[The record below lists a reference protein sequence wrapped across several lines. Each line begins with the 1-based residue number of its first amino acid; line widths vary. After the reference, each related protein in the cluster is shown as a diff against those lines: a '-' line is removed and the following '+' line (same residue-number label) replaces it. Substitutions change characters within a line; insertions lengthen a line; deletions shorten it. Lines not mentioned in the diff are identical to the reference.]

1 MPVLVLFAIGFVLR
15 ALFVLAGP
23 DGGAS
28 WNISLQGDAPVWQD
42 LAQKLARGIA
52 DEEFKMPWR
61 PPGMQW
67 FVSALWNG
75 EPAAV
80 GCVRWL
86 FVGIGA
92 SVAPLLWLLLRGHV
106 DRTVA
111 FAAAALCA
119 VASNLIVL
127 SSGLHVESLYL
138 ALVLVAL
145 LLQQQ
150 VVQAGIGIRAL
161 GFAVVLGAL
170 HGALCLL
177 RAEHV
182 LTVVVLLPLAKRAGA
197 SWLALLLTTFAAA
210 GVIAP
215 WQLRANA
222 MIDAYNA
229 GAPEL
234 PRGLLP
240 WDPAAITALRALPSF
255 QQMPTFGFVSDAVRV
270 RGGKQVTA
278 ADLEIVR
285 EAYGCFPEP
294 LPHAFV
300 ALYGGLNFFLANTPE
315 ADAGFSRTALDRA
328 PALVGGDARYPPGL
342 RNVLPKG
349 GQLAFGY
356 PPHLD
361 AVVHGTSRGLR
372 ELTSDPLGGAWRTAK
387 KAWHAI
393 EGMTGGAGGYA
404 LPISLSGTRRQ
415 VDLVTATGG
424 LANLWRVLLLGAA
437 AFGWWQ
443 LRRNPALWP
452 LLAFAATKLVVLL
465 AYFGYARQGALCLP
479 AFAVGVA
486 AACAPLLR
494 GRVRLG
500 AALLLTLVAIEGV
513 RTVTLDGATVDD
525 QPVTRGEPFGPQD
538 FSTRAVRFR

>member
-1 MPVLVLFAIGFVLR
+1 MPLLVLFALGFALR

-28 WNISLQGDAPVWQD
+28 WNVGLQGDAPVWQD

-52 DEEFKMPWR
+52 DEEFKLPWR
-61 PPGMQW
+61 PPGMHW

-75 EPAAV
+75 DPATV
-80 GCVRWL
+80 GFVRWL

-92 SVAPLLWLLLRGHV
+92 AVAPLLWLLLRAHV

-111 FAAAALCA
+111 FVAAALCA
-119 VASNLIVL
+119 VAGNLIVL

-150 VVQAGIGIRAL
+150 VVLAGIGVRAL
-161 GFAVVLGAL
+161 AFAVGLGAL

-197 SWLALLLTTFAAA
+197 SWLALLLTTFAAI
-210 GVIAP
+210 GVVAP

-222 MIDAYNA
+222 MVDAYNA

-234 PRGLLP
+234 PRNQLP
-240 WDPAAITALRALPSF
+240 WEPAAMTALRALPSF
-255 QQMPTFGFVSDAVRV
+255 QQIPTFAFVSDTVRA
-270 RGGKQVTA
+270 RGRKQVTA
-278 ADLEIVR
+278 ADLDIVR
-285 EAYGCFPEP
+285 EAYGCSPAP

-315 ADAGFSRTALDRA
+315 ADAGFSRAALDRA
-328 PALVGGDARYPPGL
+328 PLLTGGDARYPPGL

-349 GQLAFGY
+349 GQIVFGY

-361 AVVHGTSRGLR
+361 AVVHGQALGWR
-372 ELTSDPLGGAWRTAK
+372 ELAKAPLSAAQRTAK
-387 KAWHAI
+387 KAWHAL

-404 LPISLSGTRRQ
+404 LPIGMSGTRRQ

-424 LANLWRVLLLGAA
+424 LANLWRLALLGAS

-443 LRRNPALWP
+443 LRRNAALWP
-452 LLAFAATKLVVLL
+452 LLAFAATKLVVVL

-479 AFAVGVA
+479 VLAVGVA
-486 AACAPLLR
+486 AACATWLR
-494 GRVRLG
+494 GRVRVG
-500 AALLLTLVAIEGV
+500 AALLLALLAIEGV
-513 RTVTLDGATVDD
+513 RTFTRAGATVDD
-525 QPVTRGEPFGPQD
+525 QPVVRGEPFGPQD
-538 FSTRAVRFR
+538 FSARTVRFR